1 MAGGGADFGINDEDD
16 PELAMALRIS
26 LEEQRMRQQQGA
38 GGGGAAAAEADD
50 GDQAQMDVDQIPGD
64 SGGVVPPILAPAPSA
79 VVEQEMP
86 NFEEMS
92 EEEQMAYAVRLSM
105 PQEGTGQPGLI

>member
-38 GGGGAAAAEADD
+38 GGGGAAEADD

-64 SGGVVPPILAPAPSA
+64 GGGVVPPILAPAPSA

-105 PQEGTGQPGLI
+105 MQEGAGQPGLI